1 MLRLRWNRGAVQ
13 DGGFQM
19 KHCIFFLCKGCLVL
33 GVIDQVSRAGHL
45 GVIRLAF
52 STFPSL

>member
-1 MLRLRWNRGAVQ
+1 
-13 DGGFQM
+13 M
-19 KHCIFFLCKGCLVL
+19 KHCIFCLPKDGCLVL
-33 GVIDQVSRAGHL
+33 GVIEQVSRAGHL